1 MKSLWNFVKTTALGG
16 VVFLLPLV
24 LVVALVSK
32 AYEMMKP
39 IGGALAE
46 VFPVGPVGG
55 HLYADILAVLVLLL
69 VSLLAG
75 LVAKSSLFDGF
86 YKMLDNI
93 MMQLIPGYAWA
104 KGITGSMSDAE
115 VEQVFKPVLAKMD
128 DQAVIGFE
136 VERSSRGLVT
146 VFLPGAPDPQ
156 SGTVAYFTADRI
168 EPIDASFK
176 VVAKSMKTL
185 GRGSGPLISGQ
196 GATEA
201 QPTGQS

>member
-1 MKSLWNFVKTTALGG
+1 
-16 VVFLLPLV
+16 LLPLV

-115 VEQVFKPVLAKMD
+115 VEQVFKPVLARMD